1 MLFPDFSSR
10 EPTTPEDEHWLGAGI
25 AVFQGSTDP
34 GDFPPLGDET
44 AQRHWL
50 AGFSAA
56 WDECPADSDGWCAQP
71 LDVALMLALAG
82 REALLAQVCRGEGAP
97 AVVH

>member
-1 MLFPDFSSR
+1 MPFPDFR
-10 EPTTPEDEHWLGAGI
+10 TPEPTTPEDERWLAAGI
-25 AVFQGSTDP
+25 AVFHGSTDP
-34 GDFPPLGDET
+34 DDFPPLDDET

-50 AGFSAA
+50 GGFSAA
-56 WDECPADSDGWCAQP
+56 WTECPAEATGWCAQP

-82 REALLAQVCRGEGAP
+82 REALLARFCRGEGAP